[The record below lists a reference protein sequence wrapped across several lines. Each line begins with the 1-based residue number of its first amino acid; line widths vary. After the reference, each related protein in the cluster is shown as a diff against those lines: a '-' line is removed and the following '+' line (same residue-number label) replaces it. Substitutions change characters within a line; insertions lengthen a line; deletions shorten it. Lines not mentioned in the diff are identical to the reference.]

1 MAQKP
6 HGPTTLASRL
16 IAATPE
22 AIYDA
27 FMDPQALVEW
37 LPPDRMTG
45 KIHSFEPRIG
55 GGYEM
60 SLFYPDDE
68 EAYRG
73 KTTERED
80 RVRVRFTD
88 LAPPRRIVQAVS
100 FVSDD
105 PGFVGEMTMTWTFE
119 PAAGGTRVSVLSAN
133 LPSGLR
139 PQDNQTGSEMSL
151 AKLARR
157 FEA

>member
-1 MAQKP
+1 MTQEP

-22 AIYDA
+22 ALYGA
-27 FMDPQALVEW
+27 FMDPEALVEW

-45 KIHSFEPRIG
+45 RIHSFEPRIG
-55 GGYEM
+55 GGFEM
-60 SLFYPDDE
+60 SLFHPANE
-68 EAYRG
+68 RRFRG
-73 KTTERED
+73 KTSERED

-88 LAPPRRIVQAVS
+88 LAPSRHIVQAVS

-105 PGFVGEMTMTWTFE
+105 PGFGGEMTMTWTFE
-119 PAAGGTRVSVLSAN
+119 AAPGGTRVSVLTAN

-151 AKLARR
+151 AQLARR
-157 FEA
+157 LEA

>member
-1 MAQKP
+1 MRPKP
-6 HGPTTLASRL
+6 AGPTTLASRL

-22 AIYDA
+22 ALYDA

-45 KIHSFEPRIG
+45 QIHSFEPRIG

-60 SLFYPDDE
+60 SLFYPADE
-68 EAYRG
+68 QVFRG
-73 KTTERED
+73 KTAERED

-88 LAPPRRIVQAVS
+88 LAPPRRLVQAVS
-100 FVSDD
+100 FVSGDAA
-105 PGFVGEMTMTWTFE
+105 FHGEMTMTWTFE
-119 PAAGGTRVSVLSAN
+119 AAAGGTRVSVLSAN
-133 LPSGLR
+133 LPPGLR

-151 AKLARR
+151 AQLARR
-157 FEA
+157 FEG

>member
-1 MAQKP
+1 MSQKP

-22 AIYDA
+22 ALYDA
-27 FMDPQALVEW
+27 FMDPEALVEW

-45 KIHSFEPRIG
+45 QIHSFEPRIG
-55 GGYEM
+55 GGSEM
-60 SLFYPDDE
+60 SLFNQPDE
-68 EAYRG
+68 QVFRG
-73 KTTERED
+73 KTAERED

-105 PGFVGEMTMTWTFE
+105 PDLGGEMTMTWTFE
-119 PAAGGTRVSVLSAN
+119 PAAKGTRVSVLSAN
-133 LPSGLR
+133 LPAGLR
-139 PQDNQTGSEMSL
+139 PQDNQAGSEISL
-151 AKLARR
+151 DQLARR
-157 FEA
+157 LEA